1 MKHKKGSKLRKPP
14 KRKLT
19 KRKLTKPRATKARG
33 TASGA
38 RKVPKMRKR
47 PTAKKATKKKKTVTR
62 KSRTTV
68 KRRTGRAAGFVD
80 TLRSAK
86 DRLGRFYDENKDALK
101 VAAALATTAGL
112 GYGAYRLADERNS
125 PHGWETWEA
134 LSPRLKEK
142 RDLENFARAR
152 AAAVSRAEMAEA
164 DEMLKGSA
172 RRETVQLMRGLDE
185 KIRQQEEE
193 DAYYRAAAAAAATA
207 AIKRQRR

>member
-68 KRRTGRAAGFVD
+68 KRRPGRAAGFVD

-101 VAAALATTAGL
+101 VAAALAATTAGL
-112 GYGAYRLADERNS
+112 GYGAYRLANPRPYEED
-125 PHGWETWEA
+125 PAEA
-134 LSPRLKEK
+134 AKAALEIKE
-142 RDLENFARAR
+142 DLRRQGALARAR
-152 AAAVSRAEMAEA
+152 QQARIDAEHAEIRRTENLRRQNEALERQLAQRNQSRL
-164 DEMLKGSA
+164 DE
-172 RRETVQLMRGLDE
+172 LMRVDLE
-185 KIRQQEEE
+185 RRQP
-193 DAYYRAAAAAAATA
+193 TWPNM
-207 AIKRQRR
+207 